1 MRISDYPD
9 IVSPE
14 LPLNTI
20 IWRYMD
26 LPKLLD
32 MLETKTLFFC
42 RGDRFEDKFEGSLPE
57 NERIRQEYFNELY
70 KRKNVLSADEME
82 YTKEFREKIFVNCWH
97 KDAHENMAMWKIYGG
112 ASTSV
117 AIITDVRRLADALPE
132 KSLDPDYLLISEVH
146 YLNFTDNIEEPKP
159 IPVSSKSI
167 LWSHINQF
175 FHKWKAFTYENE
187 VRAVINTEKH
197 RPLGL
202 QPCDYSSDR
211 GMRIPVDLN
220 KLIDKIVLSPGTYNG
235 TFKFIEDIVHSKI
248 GNDKVVIPSSLA
260 GEPIF
265 LQ

>member
-26 LPKLLD
+26 LPKFLD
-32 MLETKTLFFC
+32 MLETGSLYFC
-42 RGDRFEDKFEGSLPE
+42 RGDNFEDKFEGSLPE
-57 NERIRQEYFNELY
+57 YERIRQEYFNELY
-70 KRKNVLSADEME
+70 KRNNVSRADDNE

-97 KDAHENMAMWKIYGG
+97 KNAHENMAMWKIYGG

-117 AIITDVRRLADALPE
+117 AITTDVRRLADALPE

-146 YLNFTDNIEEPKP
+146 YLNFTDKKEEPKS

-167 LWSHINQF
+167 LWSHVNQF
-175 FHKWKAFTYENE
+175 FHKWKAFAYENE
-187 VRAVINTEKH
+187 VRAVINAEE
-197 RPLGL
+197 RLPLHL
-202 QPCDYSSDR
+202 QSYDHFND
-211 GMRIPVDLN
+211 GGIRIPVDLN
-220 KLIDKIVLSPGTYNG
+220 NLIEKIILSPGTYIG
-235 TFKFIEDIVHSKI
+235 TYKLICDIVQSKI
-248 GNDKVVIPSSLA
+248 GNNKEVILSSLD
-260 GEPIF
+260 GEPVF